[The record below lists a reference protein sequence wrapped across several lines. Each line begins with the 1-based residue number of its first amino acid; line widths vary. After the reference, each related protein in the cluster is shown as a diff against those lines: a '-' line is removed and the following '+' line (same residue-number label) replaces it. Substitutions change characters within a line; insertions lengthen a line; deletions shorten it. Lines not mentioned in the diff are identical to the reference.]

1 MSGQPKSAGD
11 LVREVI
17 ERDGVVRN
25 GLARGLIN
33 HRALARSIQE
43 GAGSEESFD
52 AILSAIRRY
61 PLELSSTKRRAVG
74 RLMLKLSLK
83 NRVAVLSLK
92 NEREVP
98 KAIAKFSEQVNYAN
112 GETFRVVS
120 SLDAVSVTL
129 DSRNADRLESSVPKQ
144 FVIRK
149 LENLAELT
157 VAMDLEIEKTPG
169 VISTIASE
177 LAANDV
183 NIRQLASVGPGRVLI
198 LVDEKDALNGYR
210 ALEGLSREAGK

>member
-1 MSGQPKSAGD
+1 M
-11 LVREVI
+11 
-17 ERDGVVRN
+17 
-25 GLARGLIN
+25 
-33 HRALARSIQE
+33 
-43 GAGSEESFD
+43 
-52 AILSAIRRY
+52 
-61 PLELSSTKRRAVG
+61 
-74 RLMLKLSLK
+74 
-83 NRVAVLSLK
+83 K